1 MLGVTREGGGFEK
14 VVWEN
19 VVDTLPGG
27 VILDITGYTAD
38 ADGNIPAGTMV
49 GKDPATGLGK
59 IVTITAGVYDFTP
72 LGYTIRTHKSEAN
85 ALAEVGISG
94 TIREAALPGDQGTL
108 AERSAA
114 VPRITHV

>member
-27 VILDITGYTAD
+27 LILDITGYTAD
-38 ADGNIPAGTMV
+38 DDGNIPAGTLV

-59 IVTITAGVYDFTP
+59 ILTATDGSVKP
-72 LGYTIRTHKSEAN
+72 LGYTIRTHKAESN
-85 ALAEVGISG
+85 CLAEVGISG
-94 TIREAALPGDQGTL
+94 TIREAALPSGQDT
-108 AERSAA
+108 AA
-114 VPRITHV
+114 DRKAALPRITHV